1 MEMISIEIQDEPD
14 SKWNERLLQ
23 SELATVYQTKD
34 FASAQTLIG
43 GKSNFISFLN
53 QNSKIVGQL
62 LIISYSRFHRKG
74 SIGKIIKKISN
85 TKGETNNWVY
95 GPVIFDLEY
104 SSEIIESLKN
114 FLISKKWKINGS
126 NHPLSND
133 SLSKIGKPF
142 KIKEKATF
150 LIDLS
155 KGKEEVWNKM
165 DKHSV
170 RKNISR
176 SEARKVTIKKME
188 KSDFSIYLKIFEET
202 SKTTPFPSIEIAE
215 KWWDKM
221 EPVGHNGFLA
231 FENETPV
238 GGMAIT
244 TFNGYVNEFGIVRS
258 KQDYSAKLYSQDLL
272 KWKVIDWSIS
282 KNFRYYD
289 LTGVTP
295 DSSDEKEL
303 GIYRY
308 KKKWGGELMKYS
320 LIIL

>member
-14 SKWNERLLQ
+14 SKWNKRLLQ

-221 EPVGHNGFLA
+221 KPVGHNGFLA
-231 FENETPV
+231 YENETPV
-238 GGMAIT
+238 GGMGIT

-320 LIIL
+320 LII

>member
-1 MEMISIEIQDEPD
+1 M
-14 SKWNERLLQ
+14 
-23 SELATVYQTKD
+23 
-34 FASAQTLIG
+34 
-43 GKSNFISFLN
+43 
-53 QNSKIVGQL
+53 

-215 KWWDKM
+215 KWWDRMK
-221 EPVGHNGFLA
+221 PVGHNGFLA
-231 FENETPV
+231 YENETPV

>member
-188 KSDFSIYLKIFEET
+188 KSDFSIYLNIFEET

-221 EPVGHNGFLA
+221 KPVGHNGFLA
-231 FENETPV
+231 YENETPV

-295 DSSDEKEL
+295 DSSDEKEI